1 MIFNTV
7 QNAKK
12 LHPAGLKNT
21 AISQF
26 TIKITKILPGKLT
39 NTANQNPKAP
49 SSLI

>member
-12 LHPAGLKNT
+12 LHPAGLKKYCNI
-21 AISQF
+21 AVHN
-26 TIKITKILPGKLT
+26 KITKILPGKLT